1 MCIYTIAAPVSVCVL
16 VRARACEGGGFAFS
30 VSKDGVSEV

>member
-1 MCIYTIAAPVSVCVL
+1 MCIYAIAAPVSVCVGACAC
-16 VRARACEGGGFAFS
+16 VRGGVFAFS